1 MQFCYYNY
9 EVHIVAV
16 LQGVL
21 LEEINRL
28 EKNINAYE
36 DMLSN
41 LPRGSIFIRQIGN
54 SFFVYR
60 KRKEKGKVISIYLG
74 NLDDE
79 KVKKEIELSQEYK
92 RIKNNIRIA
101 RNELNKIRKAYK
113 AYNRYPPV
121 SN

>member
-1 MQFCYYNY
+1 M
-9 EVHIVAV
+9 AV

>member
-1 MQFCYYNY
+1 M
-9 EVHIVAV
+9 AV

-28 EKNINAYE
+28 EKNVRAYE
-36 DMLSN
+36 SMLSS

-60 KRKEKGKVISIYLG
+60 KRKENGRVVSVYLG
-74 NLDDE
+74 NIDDDN
-79 KVKKEIELSQEYK
+79 VKKEMELSQDYK

-101 RNELNKIRKAYK
+101 KCELNKIRKAYR
-113 AYNRYPPV
+113 AYSR
-121 SN
+121 